1 MNKKLLA
8 FAVAA
13 AFAAPMVANA
23 DSGNV
28 TIYGQ
33 ANASIDRVNP
43 GTGAAALNDDA
54 WRVSSNSSRLGFKG
68 TEALG
73 NGLSAVWQMETGVS
87 LDSGSTASDFMMR
100 NSFVGLSS
108 GTMGTAILGR
118 HDTPYKLGTAS
129 LDPFADTM
137 GDYNAIVG
145 NIGGTV
151 AFDSR
156 LGNVMAYIS
165 PTWSG
170 FHFAAAAVMANETN
184 NTANKDGSAYS
195 LTGVYANGPIFAS
208 LSYEQAKDI
217 TGSTTNAAPAALG
230 GVLATLEKARG
241 TKLGLG
247 YNAGVAKVN
256 FVYEQIKV
264 NAAGASDNTR
274 NAYYLSGTVPMG
286 KIALNAA
293 YGRTGDISN
302 NTVDN
307 DGASQITIGAD
318 YSFSKRTVA
327 YALYSRM
334 DNKNNG
340 GYGLGG
346 NGAGGA
352 FAPAAAGQDPS
363 VFSLGMKHSF

>member
-28 TIYGQ
+28 TIYGI
-33 ANASIDRVNP
+33 AHASVDRANP
-43 GTGAAALNDDA
+43 GSGTAAFNDSA

-68 TEALG
+68 TEDLG

-108 GTMGTAILGR
+108 KTAGTAIFGR

-145 NIGGTV
+145 NWNGAV

-184 NTANKDGSAYS
+184 NTGNKDGSAYS
-195 LTGVYANGPIFAS
+195 LTGVYANGPLFAS

-217 TGSTTNAAPAALG
+217 TGSSTNAAPAALG
-230 GVLATLEKARG
+230 GILATVEKARA

-247 YNAGVAKVN
+247 YDAGVAKVN
-256 FVYEQIKV
+256 FIWEQIKV
-264 NAAGASDNTR
+264 TPGVVAEVTR
-274 NAYYLSGTVPMG
+274 NGYYLSGTVPMG
-286 KIALNAA
+286 NVALNAA
-293 YGRTGDISN
+293 YGRANDMSGTSDTGAN
-302 NTVDN
+302 
-307 DGASQITIGAD
+307 QITVGAD
-318 YSFSKRTVA
+318 YNFSKRTTA

-334 DNKNNG
+334 DNKSG
-340 GYGLGG
+340 ASYGLGG

-352 FAPAAAGQDPS
+352 FGPAAAGQDPS

>member
-1 MNKKLLA
+1 MNKKLLGL
-8 FAVAA
+8 AVAA
-13 AFAAPMVANA
+13 AFAVPMVAQA

-28 TIYGQ
+28 TMYGQ
-33 ANASIDRVNP
+33 ANASIDLANP
-43 GTGAAALNDDA
+43 GSGTAAFNDKA

-73 NGLSAVWQMETGVS
+73 NGLNAVFQMETGVS

-108 GTMGTAILGR
+108 GTAGTAIFGR

-129 LDPFADTM
+129 LDVFADTM

-145 NIGGTV
+145 NWNGSV

-170 FHFAAAAVMANETN
+170 FHFAAAAVMANESN
-184 NTANKDGSAYS
+184 NSATKDGSAYS
-195 LTGVYANGPIFAS
+195 LTGVYSVGPIFAS

-217 TGSTTNAAPAALG
+217 SAASTNAAPAALG
-230 GVLATLEKARG
+230 GILATLDKARA

-256 FVYEQIKV
+256 FIWEQIKV
-264 NAAGASDNTR
+264 APIGASDVTR
-274 NAYYLSGTVPMG
+274 NAVYLSGTVPMG
-286 KIALNAA
+286 NLALNAA
-293 YGRTGDISN
+293 IGRAADMSGTTDTGA
-302 NTVDN
+302 T
-307 DGASQITIGAD
+307 QITVGAD
-318 YSFSKRTVA
+318 YNLSKRSTV

-334 DNKNNG
+334 DNKTNG
-340 GYGLGG
+340 NFGLGG

-352 FAPAAAGQDPS
+352 FSPAKLGEDPS